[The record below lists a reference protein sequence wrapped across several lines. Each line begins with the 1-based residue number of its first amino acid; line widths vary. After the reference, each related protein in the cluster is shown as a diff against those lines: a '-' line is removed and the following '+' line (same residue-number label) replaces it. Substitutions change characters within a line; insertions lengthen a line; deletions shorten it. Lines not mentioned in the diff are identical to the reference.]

1 MILVNSGC
9 FGGKKTDPT
18 AGLSETEIFGKA
30 KNALSRNEF
39 EEAVELLQK
48 LEARYP
54 FGNYAKQG
62 RLDMAYAHYK
72 FGNYEEAEAVLD
84 RYMREHPNGP
94 ALDYALYMKGLINT
108 SFKRGIVGN
117 LFPKNPAQHDS
128 SYILIGFNAFSRI
141 VKEFPDSRYAPD
153 AGQRLVYLRN
163 ALAEHELLTAKY
175 YFERQAFVAAVNRAQ
190 FLLERYPEAPAT
202 IEALAVLAE
211 SYEKLGLSEAAQR
224 VERVRAVNAQP

>member
-1 MILVNSGC
+1 MNSGC
-9 FGGKKTDPT
+9 FGGKKADPT
-18 AGLSETEIFGKA
+18 AGLSETEIFGQA

-117 LFPKNPAQHDS
+117 LFPKNPAQHDTS
-128 SYILIGFNAFSRI
+128 FILIGFNAFTRI
-141 VKEFPDSRYAPD
+141 VEEFPDSRYAPD
-153 AGQRLVYLRN
+153 AAQRLVYLRN

-202 IEALAVLAE
+202 LEALAILAQ

-224 VERVRAVNAQP
+224 VERVRAVNESAPK

>member
-1 MILVNSGC
+1 MILVTGGC
-9 FGGKKTDPT
+9 FGNKKTDPT

-30 KNALSRNEF
+30 KGALSRNEF

-128 SYILIGFNAFSRI
+128 SYILIGFNAFERI

-202 IEALAVLAE
+202 IEALAVLE
-211 SYEKLGLSEAAQR
+211 KSYEKLGLSEAAQR